1 MGNYLY
7 TYLNVI
13 SYCEIVGSDIT
24 IIVKQGN
31 YDNHIEKMCGNI
43 IHPIDNNLQG
53 KVFTIEIT
61 QRGCINK
68 YVCFEIYI

>member
-13 SYCEIVGSDIT
+13 SYCEIVGDDIQ
-24 IIVKQGN
+24 IIAKQGN
-31 YDNHIEKMCGNI
+31 YDNHNENMWKY
-43 IHPIDNNLQG
+43 HTSYDDNNLQG

-61 QRGCINK
+61 QRGCRNK
-68 YVCFEIYI
+68 YICFENI